1 MDNYTRALVVNEGSE
16 SIPCL
21 IKRDPHSKDCTHNIH
36 TLIDGQLPFTE
47 RLTREVLCPELT
59 QRLTR
64 QIATSWTIRQT
75 VYDKEDRPRIYVRS
89 IDRCSID

>member
-21 IKRDPHSKDCTHNIH
+21 IKREPHSKDCTHNIH

-64 QIATSWTIRQT
+64 QIATSWTIR
-75 VYDKEDRPRIYVRS
+75 V
-89 IDRCSID
+89 